1 MSEVKRR
8 KRLSTKQKN
17 ELLKNERKQ
26 LRHFGVKLEL
36 QPTDE
41 QKLQI
46 QQTIGC
52 ARLIYNTY
60 LDDRNKHYETFKQTL
75 SVSEFKKHYLT
86 PLKNEKTFLKSV
98 DKFALEVACE
108 SVEDAFKR
116 FFGKQNR
123 FPKFKSKKKAKK
135 SYTTKFTKANK
146 DDLHGNIEILEG
158 GKIKLPKLGEVVFN
172 VPRSKKE
179 SSRVSRL
186 LSGEVKILKV
196 TITEKANRY
205 FASVACE
212 EVIEMV
218 EPILIK
224 CENQVLGLDL
234 GLTHFLTASNGIDSF
249 KIENPRYFRK
259 SEKKLAKL
267 QRRLS
272 KKTIRFC

>member
-1 MSEVKRR
+1 MSEGKQK

-17 ELLKNERKQ
+17 ELLKAEGKQ

-36 QPTDE
+36 QPTDQ

-60 LDDRNKHYETFKQTL
+60 LDNRNKHYETFKKTL

-116 FFGKQNR
+116 FFSKQNR

-146 DDLHGNIEILEG
+146 DD
-158 GKIKLPKLGEVVFN
+158 
-172 VPRSKKE
+172 
-179 SSRVSRL
+179 
-186 LSGEVKILKV
+186 
-196 TITEKANRY
+196 
-205 FASVACE
+205 
-212 EVIEMV
+212 
-218 EPILIK
+218 
-224 CENQVLGLDL
+224 
-234 GLTHFLTASNGIDSF
+234 
-249 KIENPRYFRK
+249 
-259 SEKKLAKL
+259 
-267 QRRLS
+267 
-272 KKTIRFC
+272 